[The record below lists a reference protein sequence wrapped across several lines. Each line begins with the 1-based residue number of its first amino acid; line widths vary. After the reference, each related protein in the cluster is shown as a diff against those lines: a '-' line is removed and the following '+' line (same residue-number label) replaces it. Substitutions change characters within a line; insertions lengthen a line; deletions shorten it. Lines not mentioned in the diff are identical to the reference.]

1 MIDFSGDGRKKLTP
15 PEGALG
21 PKPLAVTRAEARSI
35 IQMFETRRNSTHSRN
50 CGTLWI
56 ILAHCEQARL
66 NFKLVY
72 HPGHGAFVALIDPL
86 A

>member
-1 MIDFSGDGRKKLTP
+1 MIDFSGDGRRKLTP

-35 IQMFETRRNSTHSRN
+35 IQMFKMRRNSLHSRN

-56 ILAHCEQARL
+56 ILAHCEQAKL

-72 HPGHGAFVALIDPL
+72 RPGQGAFVALIDPL